1 MTEAIEIGQL
11 ILLLFITI
19 LIVHYGDKL
28 PKKRKAAPRKPR
40 TIQEAKENT
49 PPRYRA
55 RANSNTEL
63 YDREKFGD

>member
-28 PKKRKAAPRKPR
+28 PKKRKAAPRRPR
-40 TIQEAKENT
+40 TVKEAKAAAR
-49 PPRYRA
+49 PVYRA

>member
-11 ILLLFITI
+11 ILLFLIII

-28 PKKRKAAPRKPR
+28 PKKRKAAPRRPR
-40 TIQEAKENT
+40 TVKEAKAAT
-49 PPRYRA
+49 PPVYRA

-63 YDREKFGD
+63 YDREKFGG

>member
-11 ILLLFITI
+11 ILLFLIII

-40 TIQEAKENT
+40 TVKEAKAAT
-49 PPRYRA
+49 PPVYRA

-63 YDREKFGD
+63 YDREKFGE